1 MIGGNAWLDAFV
13 RLSAVLGLAILVV
26 LVLTY
31 VERKFVGRIQMRLGP
46 MRTGPYG
53 ILQSIADTVKLVV
66 KEDLRPASADRW
78 VFELAPIA
86 AFVPAFA
93 VLVALPFTDS
103 WGVRVLDLGL
113 FYVVAVSALSILG
126 FIMAGWASDNKY
138 ALLGAM
144 RSAAQL
150 ISYEIP
156 MVLAIL
162 GLAMVAGTLNLV
174 GIVEAQGRVP
184 FIVWQPL
191 GFFLFMAGMLAEI
204 SRRPFDIPSAESE
217 LVGGPWIEYSGIRWS
232 ILFAFTEY
240 ASMFGLSVFG
250 ALIFLGGWN
259 WPLGLELGW
268 WWQLIL
274 IFVKATF
281 LMMVVLWMSATFPRL
296 RIDQLMGFCW
306 KLLLPMA
313 FLQIFLNGLALVYEW
328 PDWTLLLT
336 SGGALVFTAF
346 LVYDATR
353 LRPPVRAPAR
363 GVTS

>member
-1 MIGGNAWLDAFV
+1 MIADNVWLDALV
-13 RLSAVLGLAILVV
+13 RLLAVLGLAILVV

-31 VERKFVGRIQMRLGP
+31 VERKFIGRVQMRLGP

-53 ILQSIADTVKLVV
+53 ILQSLADTVKLVV

-78 VFELAPIA
+78 LFELAPIA

-103 WGVRVLDLGL
+103 WGVRVLNLGL
-113 FYVVAVSALSILG
+113 FYVVAVSGLSVLG
-126 FIMAGWASDNKY
+126 YIMAGWASDNKY

-156 MVLAIL
+156 MVVTILA
-162 GLAMVAGTLNLV
+162 LAMVARSLNLV
-174 GIVEAQGRVP
+174 QIVEAQGRVP

-191 GFFLFMAGMLAEI
+191 GFFIFMAGMLAET

-217 LVGGPWIEYSGIRWS
+217 IVGGPWIEYSGIRWS

-240 ASMFGLSVFG
+240 STMFGLSVFG

-259 WPLGLELGW
+259 WPLGLDLGW

-274 IFVKATF
+274 IFVKTTF
-281 LMMVVLWMSATFPRL
+281 LIMMTLWMSATFPRL
-296 RIDQLMGFCW
+296 RIDQLMSFCW

-313 FLQIFLNGLALVYEW
+313 FVQVFFNGLILVNKW
-328 PDWTLLLT
+328 PDWMLLLT
-336 SGGALVFTAF
+336 SAGTLALMTF
-346 LVYDATR
+346 LIYDATR
-353 LRPPVRAPAR
+353 VRAPAR
-363 GVTS
+363 AAPREATP

>member
-1 MIGGNAWLDAFV
+1 MIGDNVWLDAFL
-13 RLSAVLGLAILVV
+13 RLLAVLGLAILVV
-26 LVLTY
+26 LILTY

-78 VFELAPIA
+78 LYELAPIV

-103 WGVRVLDLGL
+103 WGVRVLNLGL
-113 FYVVAVSALSILG
+113 LYVVAVSALSILG
-126 FIMAGWASDNKY
+126 YIMAGWASDNKY
-138 ALLGAM
+138 ALIGAM

-156 MVLAIL
+156 MVLAL
-162 GLAMVAGTLNLV
+162 LALAMVAGSLDLV
-174 GIVEAQGRVP
+174 KIVEAQGRVP

-191 GFFLFMAGMLAEI
+191 GFFIFMAGMLAET
-204 SRRPFDIPSAESE
+204 SRRPFDVPSAESE
-217 LVGGPWIEYSGIRWS
+217 IVGGPWIEYSGIRWS
-232 ILFAFTEY
+232 ILYAFTEY
-240 ASMFGLSVFG
+240 STMFGLSVFG

-259 WPLGLELGW
+259 WPLGLDLGW
-268 WWQLIL
+268 WWQLLL
-274 IFVKATF
+274 IFVKAT
-281 LMMVVLWMSATFPRL
+281 LLIMTTLWVSATFPRL
-296 RIDQLMGFCW
+296 RIDQLMSFCW

-313 FLQIFLNGLALVYEW
+313 FLQIFCNGLILVYEW

-336 SGGALVFTAF
+336 SGAGLVLTAF
-346 LVYDATR
+346 LIYDATR
-353 LRPPVRAPAR
+353 VRAPVRAATG
-363 GVTS
+363 GVTP